1 MVVAVAETA
10 VDDGDGVDVE
20 DGCVDGVVGTAAAVA
35 AATAAGVVDFDA
47 FRASTIVVAVVVD
60 LDSSCSPG
68 MLVLGVWFERDTK
81 AFC

>member
-20 DGCVDGVVGTAAAVA
+20 DGYVDGVVGTADAVAAA
-35 AATAAGVVDFDA
+35 AATAADGVVA

>member
-20 DGCVDGVVGTAAAVA
+20 DGCVDGVVGTAVAAA
-35 AATAAGVVDFDA
+35 AATAADGVVA

-68 MLVLGVWFERDTK
+68 MLVLGIWFERDTK